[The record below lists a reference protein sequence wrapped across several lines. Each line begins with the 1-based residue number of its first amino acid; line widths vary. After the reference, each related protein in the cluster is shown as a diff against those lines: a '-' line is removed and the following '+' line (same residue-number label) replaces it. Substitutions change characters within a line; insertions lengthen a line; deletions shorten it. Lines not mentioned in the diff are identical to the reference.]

1 MVNLPDN
8 KNILIV
14 GEFPVIHKG
23 YLNFFN
29 KILRDSPKAHFYLGF
44 LDNKIIRELTK
55 LEPDIRKIP
64 MPEIKKVIK
73 VYLPIKKFFLLTKT
87 NFSQIIK
94 EINPSSIIVLKGD
107 KSEDFAEHYLDDKK
121 YKNIVLRYDVRLK
134 WQNKKVFEFK
144 KESSVVSKKQLAGF
158 KKFMKEALKE
168 AEKSQCW
175 WRQVGA
181 VLVKDKK
188 IILSGFNEMLPY
200 NDECYK
206 IGCIRDKIQIG
217 KLQEICSVIH
227 SEAAIIAE
235 AARKGI
241 SLENTTMYVTHF
253 PCPVCAKLI
262 ALSGIKK
269 LIYSKGSSVFDGE
282 RVMKSKG
289 VEIIKIPC

>member
-1 MVNLPDN
+1 MVNLSAH

-29 KILRDSPKAHFYLGF
+29 KILKDFSKAHFYLGF
-44 LDNKIIRELTK
+44 LDKKIIKELTN

-64 MPEIKKVIK
+64 APEIKKVIK

-94 EINPSSIIVLKGD
+94 EINPSNIIILKGD
-107 KSEDFAEHYLDDKK
+107 KGEDFAEHYLAGNK
-121 YKNIVLRYDVRLK
+121 YKKILTYYDVRLK

-144 KESSVVSKKQLAGF
+144 KKNSVVSKKELAGF

-181 VLVKDKK
+181 VLVKDRK
-188 IILSGFNEMLPY
+188 IILSGFNA
-200 NDECYK
+200 NF
-206 IGCIRDKIQIG
+206 RRF
-217 KLQEICSVIH
+217 
-227 SEAAIIAE
+227 A
-235 AARKGI
+235 
-241 SLENTTMYVTHF
+241 
-253 PCPVCAKLI
+253 
-262 ALSGIKK
+262 ALSMLKPLLLLRRLAK
-269 LIYSKGSSVFDGE
+269 AYL
-282 RVMKSKG
+282 
-289 VEIIKIPC
+289 